1 MKVNNLLTYLLITL
15 IIGFYSTTFAQE
27 HPEHPTKS
35 KVKKEHPEHPV
46 KKEHPAKKEHPEH
59 PAKEKAEKEHPA
71 KEAGQH
77 EHPEHPSKNK
87 KAHLTI
93 EEFASAVDNYVAE
106 QTKKNDGY
114 FLVKDSKQG
123 KTLKC
128 KLKKI
133 HKERLA
139 SLGDNEFFVC
149 ADFEA
154 ADGNTYDIDI
164 FMKGTSKDDLKA
176 TRTMVHKDNGT
187 PRYSWYE
194 EDGTWKTEEVKP
206 K

>member
-1 MKVNNLLTYLLITL
+1 MKQTKYLTYLIIILIV
-15 IIGFYSTTFAQE
+15 GFYSVTFAQE

-35 KVKKEHPEHPV
+35 KVKKEHPEHPAKSDV
-46 KKEHPAKKEHPEH
+46 KKEHPAKEAANKEHPEH
-59 PAKEKAEKEHPA
+59 PEHPT
-71 KEAGQH
+71 KH
-77 EHPEHPSKNK
+77 K

-93 EEFASAVDNYVAE
+93 DEFASAVDDYVAV
-106 QTKKNDGY
+106 QTENSDGY
-114 FLVKDSKQG
+114 FLVEDSENG

-154 ADGNTYDIDI
+154 TDGNTYDIDI
-164 FMKGTSKDDLKA
+164 FMQGTSKDDLKA
-176 TRTMVHKDNGT
+176 TRTLVHKDNGT

-194 EDGTWKTEEVKP
+194 EDGVWKTKEAEK